1 MKPTFF
7 CMKPAFGDTE
17 MAFRAMKKPLRS
29 GDIGSHSQTQRLT
42 MSYRKLLVLALLAG
56 VAGSAAACADVTAPQ
71 ENSVCPVSGGGQT
84 CGGT

>member
-1 MKPTFF
+1 
-7 CMKPAFGDTE
+7 
-17 MAFRAMKKPLRS
+17 
-29 GDIGSHSQTQRLT
+29 

-56 VAGSAAACADVTAPQ
+56 VVGSAAACADVTAPQ